1 MIIHSRSILNQ
12 LKNIS
17 WNWISLN
24 DFIENSIEIFWPHCT
39 SALHCTRA
47 RCFHTLESFACWNF
61 GKNVSRE
68 RSCLVLSSSSSEN
81 MLFDPIQCCYMYV
94 FVFFLLQ
101 SSPCMLYVYAI
112 YVHVCILTTTYNVIR
127 VSKTY
132 LAVTNNARWS
142 IRSSNWWE
150 NAQVRLGYALNYVFI
165 RNHIM
170 KSKKIITWALYKRL
184 ICFSR
189 NIMSENANEWRW
201 MRKDRY

>member
-1 MIIHSRSILNQ
+1 MLIPFYCFDKHET
-12 LKNIS
+12 LK
-17 WNWISLN
+17 
-24 DFIENSIEIFWPHCT
+24 IFVKLDNVS
-39 SALHCTRA
+39 SAYCRALSVSNCIAEA

-101 SSPCMLYVYAI
+101 LSM
-112 YVHVCILTTTYNVIR
+112 HVICICYICILTTTYNVIR

-150 NAQVRLGYALNYVFI
+150 NAQVRLELCFI

-170 KSKKIITWALYKRL
+170 KSKKIITWNCSFLLYKRL
-184 ICFSR
+184 ICFPR
-189 NIMSENANEWRW
+189 NIMSENANECKW
-201 MRKDRY
+201 MRKYRY